1 MNPLFSYAAP
11 PLVGAAI
18 GYITNYVAIR
28 MLFKPLKP
36 WYLLGVRV
44 PMTPGIIPL
53 KRHQLARNIGEMVGQ
68 HLLTSSDVGS
78 EIVGDGFQQQ
88 LRRLIETRISN
99 VLSKELGS
107 ISSLIPKRFL
117 TTFQVSIKIL
127 RLRFQEH
134 LHDYFNSD
142 DFAENVASMVSS
154 YMDGFLACEFNEIIS
169 SKNQKHLIRVL
180 ESAAAG
186 FLKDPGVE
194 EWVRARV
201 RNKVDDLVA
210 RDCSMKDLLPGDL
223 TEMLLDR
230 LEQEA
235 PHLMHLIAG
244 LIEEPT
250 TQERIARGVGS
261 AVNNFTATLG
271 PMAGLLG
278 SFLNSERVEEKVR
291 DYLSKNGS
299 EISKWFIDETMQQR
313 LAAIIRKKA
322 DQIMS
327 APFSTLLG
335 DDRGSERVKKVSD
348 MISDGILATLRD
360 PDTLKS
366 MSGLIRE
373 GLHAHIDR
381 PLNDILTD
389 LFGADGFTCGK
400 EWAANEIVGIIKSS
414 KARKL
419 LDNLMEELI
428 ENKLPAQ
435 PIGPLGSFIPKD
447 VQHTSVDY
455 LLDRISSLL
464 IVETPGLVDSLNI
477 RDIVVR
483 KVDSLDLLRLEG
495 LLLSIM
501 QEQFKHI
508 NLFGALLGFIIG
520 LLNLIFLSAV

>member
-18 GYITNYVAIR
+18 GYITNCVAIR

-36 WYLLGVRV
+36 WYLFGLRI

-68 HLLTSSDVGS
+68 HLLTSSDVGKG
-78 EIVGDGFQQQ
+78 IAGDQFQQQ
-88 LRRLIETRISN
+88 LKRVIETRISN
-99 VLSKELGS
+99 VLNKELGS
-107 ISSLIPKRFL
+107 VTSLIPKRFL

-134 LHDYFNSD
+134 LHDYFNSH

-154 YMDGFLACEFNEIIS
+154 HMDDFLTSELNEIIS
-169 SKNQKHLIRVL
+169 SENQEHLIGVL

-186 FLKDPGVE
+186 FLKGPGVE
-194 EWVRARV
+194 EWVRAHV

-235 PHLMHLIAG
+235 PHLMHLMAG
-244 LIEEPT
+244 LIEEPV
-250 TQERIARGVGS
+250 TQERIAKGVGS

-278 SFLNSERVEEKVR
+278 SFLNSEMVEEKVR
-291 DYLSKNGS
+291 DYLNKNGS

-327 APFSTLLG
+327 APFSTLLA
-335 DDRGSERVKKVSD
+335 DRGPERVEKISD

-366 MSGLIRE
+366 MVGLIRE
-373 GLHAHIDR
+373 GLYSQIDR

-389 LFGADGFTCGK
+389 LFGADEFNHGK
-400 EWAANEIVGIIKSS
+400 EWAANEIVGIIRSS
-414 KARKL
+414 KVRKL
-419 LDNLMEELI
+419 IDNLMEELI

-455 LLDRISSLL
+455 LLGRISSLL
-464 IVETPGLVDSLNI
+464 IGEIPGLVDSLNI

-501 QEQFKHI
+501 QEQFKYI